1 MTKRKRIKKL
11 STDPSAFP
19 DKPIKFKP
27 FRRYKVKHSEWEY
40 QLDEPWYR
48 RDCVGEIQL
57 KGKWLVSAGFDVGSY
72 VTVAISQG
80 QLIIRPEKEE
90 DGPEEA

>member
-48 RDCVGEIQL
+48 RDSVGEIQL
-57 KGKWLVSAGFDVGSY
+57 YQTSDMGGYFTGFIYLKSRNKERLSISA
-72 VTVAISQG
+72 
-80 QLIIRPEKEE
+80 
-90 DGPEEA
+90 

>member
-1 MTKRKRIKKL
+1 MTKRECKCK
-11 STDPSAFP
+11 DPLDPAAYP

-40 QLDEPWYR
+40 QLEEPWYM
-48 RDCVGEIQL
+48 RDKVGEIQL
-57 KGKWLVSAGFDVGSY
+57 KGKWLVSAGFQVGSY
-72 VTVAISQG
+72 VTVSISQG
-80 QLIIRPEKEE
+80 QLIIRPEKAE